1 MLYKVTPSLFLIS
14 IMTLIMWMMFTI
26 KVSNTDYKIETIRRY
41 LEAEASAVV
50 TTYRP
55 SVTRNDTFYQ
65 QGITRIVSDL
75 KREFSSRIRTS
86 ILIFTSFNI

>member
-1 MLYKVTPSLFLIS
+1 MLYKVFLSIFLIS

-26 KVSNTDYKIETIRRY
+26 KVSNTDYKIETIMLRRY
-41 LEAEASAVV
+41 LEAKASAVV

-75 KREFSSRIRTS
+75 KREFSSRICKF
-86 ILIFTSFNI
+86 IFF